1 MKKMRLQRSV
11 FVFGFLVCLF
21 VCGSVVSDA
30 ADTTAEECNDVF
42 QKMMICLDYAKGKSP
57 TPSKDCCTSIKD
69 IKDSKPKCLCY
80 IIQQSHSGADAL
92 KSLGVQEDK
101 LLQLPTAC
109 QIQNASISNCPS
121 RFCLP
126 KDLFITCF
134 FIIMS
139 DSFTAFVRTEIQL

>member
-134 FIIMS
+134 
-139 DSFTAFVRTEIQL
+139 L